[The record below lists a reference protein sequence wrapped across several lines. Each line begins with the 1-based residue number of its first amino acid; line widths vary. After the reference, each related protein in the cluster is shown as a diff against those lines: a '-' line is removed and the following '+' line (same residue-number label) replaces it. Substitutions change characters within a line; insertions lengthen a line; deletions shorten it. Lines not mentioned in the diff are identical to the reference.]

1 MNDTSYALRLL
12 SALAGTA
19 LTLCFITAVAL
30 ASDHP
35 SDGVTLEAAHVAAN
49 HTGA

>member
-1 MNDTSYALRLL
+1 MNDSSYALRLL

-35 SDGVTLEAAHVAAN
+35 SDGVTTEAMQAAAT
-49 HTGA
+49 HPGA